1 MVRGKSDSRQHAD
14 WRALKMENKNNYSR
28 LNYLISLEMNSLWSK
43 KWPACQTWCQWCSWG
58 TTTVTVVGNI
68 WIPKRIKRNEVITKH
83 CMLDVNQYWILS
95 HKTEVRDTLLQ
106 FYSLNFSFIACVKVH
121 FANFKLIFG
130 CFCVSEV
137 WIICND
143 HFLKTARLPL
153 QSEKYVQLLQ
163 SVMSNSHSW
172 YF

>member
-1 MVRGKSDSRQHAD
+1 METTNNNFFRIKGFKIDEYVITQTSGKQLGMSAWSWPNMVRGKSDSRQHAD

-68 WIPKRIKRNEVITKH
+68 WIPRRIKRNEVITKH

-121 FANFKLIFG
+121 FANF
-130 CFCVSEV
+130 
-137 WIICND
+137 
-143 HFLKTARLPL
+143 
-153 QSEKYVQLLQ
+153 
-163 SVMSNSHSW
+163 
-172 YF
+172 

>member
-1 MVRGKSDSRQHAD
+1 METTNNNFFRIKGFKIDESVITQTSGKQLGMSAWSWPNMVRGKSDSRQHAD

-68 WIPKRIKRNEVITKH
+68 WILRRIKRNEVITKH

-121 FANFKLIFG
+121 FANF
-130 CFCVSEV
+130 
-137 WIICND
+137 
-143 HFLKTARLPL
+143 
-153 QSEKYVQLLQ
+153 
-163 SVMSNSHSW
+163 
-172 YF
+172 

>member
-1 MVRGKSDSRQHAD
+1 METTNNNFFRIKGFKIDEYVITQTSGKQLGMSAWSWPNMVRGKSDSRQHAD

-68 WIPKRIKRNEVITKH
+68 WILRRIKRNEVITKH

-121 FANFKLIFG
+121 FANF
-130 CFCVSEV
+130 
-137 WIICND
+137 
-143 HFLKTARLPL
+143 
-153 QSEKYVQLLQ
+153 
-163 SVMSNSHSW
+163 
-172 YF
+172 

>member
-1 MVRGKSDSRQHAD
+1 METTNNNFFRIKGFKIDESVITQTSGKQLGMSAWSWPNMVRGKSDSRQHAD

-68 WIPKRIKRNEVITKH
+68 WIPRRIKRNEVITKH

-121 FANFKLIFG
+121 FANF
-130 CFCVSEV
+130 
-137 WIICND
+137 
-143 HFLKTARLPL
+143 
-153 QSEKYVQLLQ
+153 
-163 SVMSNSHSW
+163 
-172 YF
+172 

>member
-1 MVRGKSDSRQHAD
+1 METTNNNFFRIKGFKIDEYVITQTSGKQLGMSAWSWPNMVRGKSDSRQHAD

-68 WIPKRIKRNEVITKH
+68 WIPRRIKRNEVITKH

-121 FANFKLIFG
+121 FAIF
-130 CFCVSEV
+130 
-137 WIICND
+137 
-143 HFLKTARLPL
+143 
-153 QSEKYVQLLQ
+153 
-163 SVMSNSHSW
+163 
-172 YF
+172 